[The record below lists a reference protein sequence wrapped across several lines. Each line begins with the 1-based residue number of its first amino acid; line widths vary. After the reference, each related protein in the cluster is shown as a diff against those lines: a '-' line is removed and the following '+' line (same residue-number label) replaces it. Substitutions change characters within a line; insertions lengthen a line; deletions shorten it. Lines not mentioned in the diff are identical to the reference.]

1 MDGPIL
7 SIIVAIDE
15 NRGIGKN
22 NKLLVSIP
30 EDLKRFNKIT
40 TGHPVIMGR
49 KTFESILSYTKKPLP
64 KRTNIVVTSNSDYKY
79 KDCIVVSSLDK
90 AVEKAKLIDK
100 KEIFII
106 GGAQIYQQAIDIVDR
121 LYLTIVKGIF
131 NADAFFPDYSKFS
144 KIISKEDLKS
154 DPYNCTFLIL
164 EKP

>member
-7 SIIVAIDE
+7 SIIVAVDE

-79 KDCIVVSSLDK
+79 KDCIVVSSLDR
-90 AVEKAKLIDK
+90 AIEKAKLIDK

-106 GGAQIYQQAIDIVDR
+106 GGAQIYQQAIDKVDK
-121 LYLTIVKGIF
+121 LYLTVVKGIF
-131 NADAFFPDYSKFS
+131 DADAFFPDYSIFS

-154 DPYNCTFLIL
+154 GPYNCTFLIL

>member
-1 MDGPIL
+1 MDRPIL